1 MAVEPGGMVLPLLVI
16 SPSDVS
22 RLARELEGLSDYLHQ
37 AGLRKG
43 GDAVKLPRT
52 SRMLDELANA
62 NDLNL
67 LQAEDREKASTFLGQ
82 IAKSSPV
89 VTMSFAAEPSSAFLA
104 KVVTWL
110 RQNIHN
116 SLLLRVGL
124 QPTIAAGFTLR
135 TTNKYFDFSLRKH
148 FDEQRPLLIEK
159 LRSAGDA
166 Q

>member
-1 MAVEPGGMVLPLLVI
+1 MAVEPEGMLLPLLVI

-22 RLARELEGLSDYLHQ
+22 RLTRELEGLSDYLHQ

-43 GDAVKLPRT
+43 GDAIKLPRT
-52 SRMLDELANA
+52 SRMLDELASA

-67 LQAEDREKASTFLGQ
+67 LKAEDRENARTFLDH

-89 VTMSFAAEPSSAFLA
+89 ATISFAAEPSSAFLA

-110 RQNIHN
+110 RQNIHK

-135 TTNKYFDFSLRKH
+135 TTNKHFDFSLRKH
-148 FDEQRPLLIEK
+148 FDEQKPMLIEK
-159 LRSAGDA
+159 LRSTGSA
-166 Q
+166 